1 MQKYFLFLLAVLC
14 HGQVLFGQV
23 YDLDSLKSLDLQRME
38 VADQLETYNQI
49 IRMSINDEDST
60 IKYATLMME
69 LAKEQHLN
77 DYAKALTYLG
87 QTHLDQGEYQVALQY
102 MLEALE
108 ISDHLPESNQAF
120 IYSIIGKL
128 YGRIEEVQ
136 NMSKYYLQ
144 SAQMYFVIGD
154 STGVAINY
162 NNLADGLYKFGRY
175 DSALHYYSLAKAL
188 CEPLGYDVFYKMIE
202 GSEGI
207 VYATLGQD
215 ELAESRLLSAIEAV
229 KGTAQTI
236 PYITYKQ
243 ELADLY
249 LKQGRLPEA
258 ETHLIECY
266 QLSEENGLKEQ
277 LRDASESM
285 SLLYEE
291 KGNFQSS
298 LNYYKRYQTFKDS
311 IENLETVKTM
321 ANMRKEYEVGQKQA
335 EVDLL
340 TAEKRNQRL
349 VLLGVSLF
357 ALVFVVL
364 AFIIY
369 RFYQSKARINAELER
384 LNQTKDKFFSIISH
398 DLRGPVSS
406 FMGISRMIKY
416 MVQAKQTDQLLEIAD
431 DIDESVDRLS
441 ALLDNLLNWAMQQ
454 QGHFPNVPEK
464 VNLEELSEDLVR
476 TLHTMAKGK
485 QINLYHEMSA
495 TIHLWVD
502 RNTTMTILRNLVNNA
517 LKFTPEGGK
526 VLISAKESRGMA
538 EIRVSD
544 TGVGIPQEKLDKL
557 FQLEDKKSTYG
568 TLGEKGLGLGLQLVY
583 EFIELNSGEIDVE
596 SEEGKGTT
604 FVVRLPLY
612 ELSEENIP
620 TEP

>member
-14 HGQVLFGQV
+14 HGQTLFGQI

-49 IRMSINDEDST
+49 IRMSINDEDTT
-60 IKYATLMME
+60 IKYATKL
-69 LAKEQHLN
+69 LDVAKPNYIKE
-77 DYAKALTYLG
+77 YSSALTYLG
-87 QTHLDQGEYQVALQY
+87 QAHLDLGEYQQALIY
-102 MLEALE
+102 LLEVMELLE
-108 ISDHLPESNQAF
+108 KIPLTYQAHSH
-120 IYSIIGKL
+120 SIAGKL
-128 YGRIEEVQ
+128 YDRLDEVQ
-136 NMSKYYLQ
+136 NMRMQYLMSASKY
-144 SAQMYFVIGD
+144 FDTGD
-154 STGVAINY
+154 STSACLVF
-162 NNLADGLYKFGRY
+162 NNLGDGFFKHSYY

-207 VYATLGQD
+207 VYATLGRD

-249 LKQGRLPEA
+249 LKQGRLTEA
-258 ETHLIECY
+258 ETHFIECY

-285 SLLYEE
+285 SLLYEK

-311 IENLETVKTM
+311 IENLETVKSM

-364 AFIIY
+364 AIIIY

-544 TGVGIPQEKLDKL
+544 TGVGIPQEKIDKL

-568 TLGEKGLGLGLQLVY
+568 TSGEKGLGLGLQLVY
-583 EFIELNSGEIDVE
+583 EFIELNSGEIRVE

-620 TEP
+620 AES